1 MDSTAYEFLWF
12 SDLVPKL
19 QREDKAKCK
28 VAITIQ
34 YTVSEKLETAI
45 KILKQTNRQTKQTRG
60 LLTKGVSF

>member
-1 MDSTAYEFLWF
+1 MSSCGSVIWYQNYSVRTRLSA
-12 SDLVPKL
+12 KL
-19 QREDKAKCK
+19 P
-28 VAITIQ
+28 ITIQ